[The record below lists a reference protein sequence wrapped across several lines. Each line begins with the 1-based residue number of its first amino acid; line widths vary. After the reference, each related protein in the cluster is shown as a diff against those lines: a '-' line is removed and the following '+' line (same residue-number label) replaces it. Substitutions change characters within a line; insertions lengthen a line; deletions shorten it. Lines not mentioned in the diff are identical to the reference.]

1 MRSTA
6 CSTGERK
13 PRLDVAAPQSQA
25 RRFDTSRVAW
35 TAERNGP
42 PMVIGPGSRLDHYEL
57 VLLLGAGGMGEVW
70 LAKELRLERKVA
82 LKLLPA
88 ELTRDPA
95 RVSRFEQEA
104 RAASALNHPSVCH
117 IYTLGETGKGQHY
130 IAMEYVEGETLRK
143 RLTTSRLSIRESLDL
158 AIHIASALSAVH
170 AADIVYDYVR
180 GQSRP

>member
-1 MRSTA
+1 
-6 CSTGERK
+6 
-13 PRLDVAAPQSQA
+13 
-25 RRFDTSRVAW
+25 
-35 TAERNGP
+35 
-42 PMVIGPGSRLDHYEL
+42 
-57 VLLLGAGGMGEVW
+57 MGEVW
-70 LAKELRLERKVA
+70 LARDLRLERNVA

-95 RVSRFEQEA
+95 CVSRFEQQEA
-104 RAASALNHPSVCH
+104 RAGSAPNPNVCTILAH
-117 IYTLGETGKGQHY
+117 GETSEGRHY